1 MPLLPASP
9 EVTLRAP
16 FALLGA
22 LLAPALVVAGRR
34 TVGPRAAWLAGG
46 LAALAPMAVDLSRQ
60 VRGYAPELLAA
71 GLLAGLAPAALRGRG
86 SWPALAVVTA
96 LGVWSHPTLLLA
108 VAPWLALAA
117 LLRAG
122 PALAGLAAGAA
133 GGLLLLAPT
142 LKRTARNAMH
152 LLNPHEGEPAARL
165 SLGDLL
171 DVAGG
176 ATPDPGLGDRTTPL
190 LVLALAGALLLL
202 AGLGARALVRAGRRT
217 EALALAAPLAASLLL
232 PLSNAPAYPRF
243 AAFALPPLLLLAGR
257 GLAELAGRRGW
268 VGRLR
273 ATALLAALLAP
284 AALVVS
290 AGASAPQQ
298 ELRGA
303 ARLAR
308 ELAGPG
314 GVVLGAGPGGELVPA
329 LDPAALEDPTWA
341 TTRALLGGASRQ
353 RVVLVVPLP
362 PWTPDDVAANLS
374 NLGTPVALA
383 GRANVVLVW
392 VVPPR
397 E

>member
-1 MPLLPASP
+1 MPASP
-9 EVTLRAP
+9 ELTLRAP

-22 LLAPALVVAGRR
+22 LLAPALVLAGRR
-34 TVGPRAAWLAGG
+34 AVGPRAAWLAGG
-46 LAALAPMAVDLSRQ
+46 LAALAPLAVDLSRQ
-60 VRGYAPELLAA
+60 VRGYAPALLAA
-71 GLLAGLAPAALRGRG
+71 GLLAGLVPAALARPGRA
-86 SWPALAVVTA
+86 SWPALAVITA

-108 VAPWLALAA
+108 VGAWLALAA

-142 LKRTARNAMH
+142 LKRTARSALH
-152 LLNPHEGEPAARL
+152 LLNPHEDEPLARL

-202 AGLGARALVRAGRRT
+202 AGLGVRALVRAGRRT
-217 EALALAAPLAASLLL
+217 EALALAAPLAATLLL
-232 PLSNAPAYPRF
+232 PLSNSPAYPRF

-257 GLAELAGRRGW
+257 GLCALAGP
-268 VGRLR
+268 GRLR
-273 ATALLAALLAP
+273 AAALLAGLLAP
-284 AALVVS
+284 AALVVA
-290 AGASAPQQ
+290 AGASVPLQ

-341 TTRALLGGASRQ
+341 TTRTLLGGASRQ

-362 PWTPDDVAANLS
+362 PWTPGDVAASLPD
-374 NLGTPVALA
+374 LGTPVALA